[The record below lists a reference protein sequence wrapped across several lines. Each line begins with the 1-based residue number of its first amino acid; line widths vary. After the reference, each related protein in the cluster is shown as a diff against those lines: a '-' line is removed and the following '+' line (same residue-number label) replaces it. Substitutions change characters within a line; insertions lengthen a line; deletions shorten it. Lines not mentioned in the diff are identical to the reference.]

1 MLLRLFY
8 VLQPNMNRNAICVFS
23 TIGWLN
29 NLNHILNFVVPRP
42 LHDCQKIQQDDT
54 RESIIG

>member
-29 NLNHILNFVVPRP
+29 ILNQILNIVAYQP
-42 LHDCQKIQQDDT
+42 LHNC
-54 RESIIG
+54 